1 MFVVEPLADAR
12 YRRLHER
19 LRRLEVWLELA
30 LVPSEEECEEDRD
43 LLSCPEDLKRLR
55 GRCEAVRG
63 ELGEALPWQRGGHL
77 RVEAS
82 GLPGAG
88 LGLFA
93 AEALEAGSVVAQYS
107 GDLHDLK
114 TSRALEDQ
122 AYVMRLGPAGPSKD
136 EIASGCIYVDAGP
149 HKELWARYINDCRN
163 PRGYNLELVCRPERH
178 LAELIA
184 SRPILQGEELFFDY
198 GEKYWDDR
206 ISLGGLPPAV
216 LEELPES

>member
-77 RVEAS
+77 RVEPRAFQVLDLAS
-82 GLPGAG
+82 L
-88 LGLFA
+88 L
-93 AEALEAGSVVAQYS
+93 
-107 GDLHDLK
+107 LK
-114 TSRALEDQ
+114 HSRQDRWWPSTPVTSTT
-122 AYVMRLGPAGPSKD
+122 
-136 EIASGCIYVDAGP
+136 
-149 HKELWARYINDCRN
+149 
-163 PRGYNLELVCRPERH
+163 
-178 LAELIA
+178 
-184 SRPILQGEELFFDY
+184 
-198 GEKYWDDR
+198 
-206 ISLGGLPPAV
+206 
-216 LEELPES
+216 